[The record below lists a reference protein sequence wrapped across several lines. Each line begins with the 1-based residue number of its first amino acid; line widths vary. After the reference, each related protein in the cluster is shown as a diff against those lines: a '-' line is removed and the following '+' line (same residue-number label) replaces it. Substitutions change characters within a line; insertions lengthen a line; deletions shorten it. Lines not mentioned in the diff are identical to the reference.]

1 MNLIGTH
8 APLNEVLQGLIACN
22 ANDVYGAALYAVD
35 SEAEYAAPVSSIN
48 MRPSDNVNRFVD
60 RIHRTKLKAGQS
72 AAADFALIDTIEG
85 KSRVFD
91 RHVLSHFH
99 VPNLNVVLQVVQD
112 ETDGKPFELDDA
124 SLSLLGERTQPINDY
139 KTQYGLNWDDVF
151 GLKKYEDSYAILI
164 ADVNVYSQYSR
175 SVQSVIEEKNIEVT
189 RECVSDSS
197 DIEIMQIVGD
207 QFRLRTSPEKKN
219 GMKKT
224 FHDIVKSISGAVN
237 SDQTPFSMRAAVD
250 VGSVSESFNGQHDDL
265 RAGITYKGDVML
277 RVANQLKNMRRDK
290 TSLIFI

>member
-8 APLNEVLQGLIACN
+8 APLNEVLHGLIACS

-35 SEAEYAAPVSSIN
+35 NVAGYVAPVSSIN

-72 AAADFALIDTIEG
+72 AAADFALIDAIEG

-99 VPNLNVVLQVVQD
+99 VPNSNVVLQVVQD
-112 ETDGKPFELDDA
+112 ETDDKPFELDDA

-151 GLKKYEDSYAILI
+151 GFKKYEDIYAILI
-164 ADVNVYSQYSR
+164 ADVNGYSQYSR
-175 SVQSVIEEKNIEVT
+175 SVQSVIAEKIIEVT
-189 RECVSDSS
+189 RSYVLGVPDV
-197 DIEIMQIVGD
+197 EIMQTIGD
-207 QFRLRTSPEKKN
+207 QFRLRTSAENKKT
-219 GMKKT
+219 MKKA
-224 FHDIVKSISGAVN
+224 FHDIVKTISTTVN
-237 SDQTPFSMRAAVD
+237 RDDAPFTMRAAIG
-250 VGSVSESFNGQHDDL
+250 VGTVSESFNGQHDEI
-265 RAGITYKGDVML
+265 RSGISYIGDVML
-277 RVANQLKNMRRDK
+277 RVANQLKAMCRDK
-290 TSLIFI
+290 TSLVFI